1 MFSVLGHTMAY
12 FQSGLTTAWRHKKT
26 KSSLA
31 LSDYVRY
38 FYLSVTAH
46 RQPPSVTH
54 RQPIKWFTCLVTG
67 SEWQTAWRTVS
78 WIAGSW
84 PVLQARRLLFFFSFS
99 SPSNAAAL
107 IARGWHVSRTGS
119 TFFFFFASFALNAS
133 VKPFVSACV
142 HRSSGFLP
150 AFQSSTF
157 SLLFVCSV
165 NLIVPVII

>member
-1 MFSVLGHTMAY
+1 MAY
-12 FQSGLTTAWRHKKT
+12 FQSGLTTLWRHKKT

-31 LSDYVRY
+31 LSGYVRY

-54 RQPIKWFTCLVTG
+54 RQPIKWFTRLVTG
-67 SEWQTAWRTVS
+67 SEWQTTWRTVS

-107 IARGWHVSRTGS
+107 IARGWHISRTGS
-119 TFFFFFASFALNAS
+119 TFFFCCCFICIERQRETFC
-133 VKPFVSACV
+133 VSLCTQV
-142 HRSSGFLP
+142 GFLP
-150 AFQSSTF
+150 APQSSTF

-165 NLIVPVII
+165 NLIVPLLSRVVM